1 MRPPPIYWRRADAQ
15 PLRANRE
22 NGDGVRDDD
31 GLLTMQVMNFVVDSG
46 GLEAPYIYHGRFEAR
61 LHALGGRTIA
71 TAEEGGCDRRLL
83 RAAFMKRKMHSTEG
97 EPGECRCRIV
107 RKIAIT
113 VLAITLTTLAGTASA
128 QTGAGKNAN
137 AAEKRNCL
145 NITPDHPIGGSPP
158 PPFSVPS
165 YCRRVCAE
173 VHKVYDPSAKFDP
186 PSCMC
191 CDPSSSTGGRR

>member
-1 MRPPPIYWRRADAQ
+1 MY
-15 PLRANRE
+15 N
-22 NGDGVRDDD
+22 
-31 GLLTMQVMNFVVDSG
+31 
-46 GLEAPYIYHGRFEAR
+46 GRFEAR
-61 LHALGGRTIA
+61 LYAFGGRTIA
-71 TAEEGGCDRRLL
+71 TADESGCDRSLL
-83 RAAFMKRKMHSTEG
+83 RAAVMKRKIRPTEG
-97 EPGECRCRIV
+97 ESGECRCRTV
-107 RKIAIT
+107 RRIAII

-128 QTGAGKNAN
+128 QTDAGKNAN
-137 AAEKRNCL
+137 AAEKRICL

-191 CDPSSSTGGRR
+191 CDPSSSTGGPR